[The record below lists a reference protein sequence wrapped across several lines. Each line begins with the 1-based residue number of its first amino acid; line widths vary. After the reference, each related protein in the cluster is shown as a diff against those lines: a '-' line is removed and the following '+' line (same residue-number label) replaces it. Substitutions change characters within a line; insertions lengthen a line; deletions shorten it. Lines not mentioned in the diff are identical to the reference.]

1 MIDLPDHAEQT
12 QWRLAVPHPE
22 DGLFT
27 NDKFRWVRYRQVP
40 LPWSR
45 IPLRNRTGTVLL
57 LRAGRDCREIGGQAA
72 IAVSEPGLASKGFDA

>member
-1 MIDLPDHAEQT
+1 LLYLHLQRASFVIDLPDHAEQT

-40 LPWSR
+40 VVTQRLFPG
-45 IPLRNRTGTVLL
+45 IMVL
-57 LRAGRDCREIGGQAA
+57 
-72 IAVSEPGLASKGFDA
+72 